1 MWTLFWIVSGLWNFS
16 RGEWRACGEG
26 HRQLKDVREADLV
39 STSESR
45 YRHRFPIEVVEECV
59 WLYFRF
65 ALSYR
70 NIEEMMAK
78 RGVPVTH
85 ETVRGWCHKFGSLY
99 AAQLRKKQ
107 AQVRTKWHL
116 DEAFVKMNASPLA
129 VKLTMPMTSKTGP
142 VWNTI
147 FPLPDRLPIFSGGLG
162 AVVTGVPLEH
172 QGCRAP
178 EARQFDAA
186 SA

>member
-78 RGVPVTH
+78 RGVPVTPPG
-85 ETVRGWCHKFGSLY
+85 RGSLDEKHK
-99 AAQLRKKQ
+99 ADQP
-107 AQVRTKWHL
+107 VRA
-116 DEAFVKMNASPLA
+116 ES
-129 VKLTMPMTSKTGP
+129 
-142 VWNTI
+142 
-147 FPLPDRLPIFSGGLG
+147 R
-162 AVVTGVPLEH
+162 
-172 QGCRAP
+172 
-178 EARQFDAA
+178 
-186 SA
+186 